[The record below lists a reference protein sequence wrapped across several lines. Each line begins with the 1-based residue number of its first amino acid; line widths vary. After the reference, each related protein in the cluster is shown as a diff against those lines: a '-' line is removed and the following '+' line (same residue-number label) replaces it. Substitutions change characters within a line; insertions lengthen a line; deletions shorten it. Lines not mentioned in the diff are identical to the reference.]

1 MVTTTTATAA
11 IGSLTWAAATARYC
25 TTTAISAAAAGT
37 FEMPREDRW
46 GHPKRGSMMIVVLV
60 WVG

>member
-25 TTTAISAAAAGT
+25 TTTAISAAAET